1 MEDTEASR
9 ALEVAAKSAP
19 KYDNYLNILSGF
31 GGSNDPSS
39 VIAHN
44 RNPLRSFNIHEDMY
58 ESEWLAR
65 RIVEV
70 IPEDATR
77 EFIEFKT
84 EDEEIEQ
91 KVNKKMEELNLRE
104 IVEESYVLSRIYG
117 GSINVI
123 GTDGG
128 GDPEEPLDL
137 DSLKAVTS
145 LSVLDRRQVHIKSVF
160 EDPLEPNFGLTEF
173 YTLHPVSER
182 GIGLGILNS
191 VHSSR
196 TVRFDGDYLPKRMR
210 VKNDGWHNS
219 IYTSLDEAVKQHGT
233 SLQSGAVLLQDF
245 ITKVLKIPN
254 LAELIMA
261 GDSGAKT
268 IEARMQLANAK
279 MSSAGMTVIGEGEEF
294 AKIQTPI
301 QGLVQLIDKF
311 IENVSAASG
320 TPRARLFGQQLGTL
334 AGAEETTRAYF
345 DLVKAQQKK
354 KLSKQIRYILFLLL
368 NSKEITGGKVPEK
381 WSFEFKSL
389 WQPSDKEVAETQ
401 EIVSKADKTWIEA
414 GVLDAD
420 EVRENRFG
428 PDGFSLEI
436 KTEGEAGERVDA
448 EGHVHEIE
456 DKFTGPP
463 ILSPTGKHR
472 HEFDGELTSL
482 AEEGS
487 EHNHK
492 TFDNKTTGPPVE
504 R

>member
-1 MEDTEASR
+1 MEDIEASK
-9 ALEVAAKSAP
+9 ALEVAAQSAP
-19 KYDNYLNILSGF
+19 KFDNYMNILSGF
-31 GGSNDPSS
+31 GGSNDPMS
-39 VIAHN
+39 VIKHN
-44 RNPLRSFNIHEDMY
+44 RNPLRSFNVHEDMY
-58 ESEWLAR
+58 ENEWISR

-84 EDEEIEQ
+84 DDDEIEQ
-91 KVNKKMEELNLRE
+91 KVNDKMMELNLRE
-104 IVEESYVLSRIYG
+104 VIEESFVLSRIYG
-117 GSINVI
+117 GSIDII
-123 GTDGG
+123 GTEGG
-128 GDPEEPLDL
+128 GDPEEALDL
-137 DSLKAVTS
+137 NSLDAVTS
-145 LSVLDRRQVHIKSVF
+145 FTVLDRRQVHIRSVF
-160 EDPLEPNFGLTEF
+160 DDPMAANFGEAES
-173 YTLHPVSER
+173 YTLHPVSEK
-182 GIGLGILNS
+182 GIGLGILDS

-219 IYTSLDEAVKQHGT
+219 IYTSLDGALRQHGT

-261 GDSGAKT
+261 GDTGAKT

-294 AKIQTPI
+294 SKIQTPI

-320 TPRARLFGQQLGTL
+320 IPRARLFGQQLGTL

-345 DLVKAQQKK
+345 DFIKAQQKK

-368 NSKEITGGKVPEK
+368 SSKEITGGKVPER

-401 EIVSKADKTWIEA
+401 ETISRADTNWVNA
-414 GVLDAD
+414 GVLDPD
-420 EVRENRFG
+420 EIRNSRFG
-428 PDGFSLEI
+428 QDGFSLEV
-436 KTEGEAGERVDA
+436 TAEGDAEERVDA
-448 EGHVHEIE
+448 EGHIHEI
-456 DKFTGPP
+456 DGKFTGPP
-463 ILSPTGKHR
+463 IASPTGKHR

-482 AEEGS
+482 AEEGL
-487 EHNHK
+487 EHTHK
-492 TFDNKTTGPPVE
+492 TFDNKTTGPPIK